1 MNAEE
6 QTQIREL
13 LELTGLNEK
22 QVTRI
27 LRDVGFIV
35 NRVIWRSKEEKQV

>member
-13 LELTGLNEK
+13 LELAGLNEK
-22 QVTRI
+22 QVARI

-35 NRVIWRSKEEKQV
+35 NLIIWRSKQEKEV

>member
-1 MNAEE
+1 MTAEE

-22 QVTRI
+22 QVTKI
-27 LRDVGFIV
+27 LSDIGFIV
-35 NRVIWRSKEEKQV
+35 NRVIWRSKQEEQL

>member
-1 MNAEE
+1 MTAEE

-27 LRDVGFIV
+27 LRDIGFIV
-35 NRVIWRSKEEKQV
+35 NRVIWRSKEKV